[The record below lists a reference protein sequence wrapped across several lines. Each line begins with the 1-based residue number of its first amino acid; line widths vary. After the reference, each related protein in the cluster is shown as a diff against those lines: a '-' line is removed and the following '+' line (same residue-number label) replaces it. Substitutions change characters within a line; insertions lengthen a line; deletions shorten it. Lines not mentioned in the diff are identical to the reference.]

1 MIIVNIKYIGI
12 AKKVINIYN
21 ILTSNTS
28 IQSLDFPLVQVIRV
42 ININYFNNR
51 LN

>member
-1 MIIVNIKYIGI
+1 MGI

-21 ILTSNTS
+21 ILASS
-28 IQSLDFPLVQVIRV
+28 INIQFLNFPLVQGIGV